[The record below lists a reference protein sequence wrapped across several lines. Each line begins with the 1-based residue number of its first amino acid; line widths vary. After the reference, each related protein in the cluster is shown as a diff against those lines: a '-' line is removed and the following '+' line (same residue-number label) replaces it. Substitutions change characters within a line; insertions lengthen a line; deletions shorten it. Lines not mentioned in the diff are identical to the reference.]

1 MRHYS
6 ARALL
11 ALTLLFSLRTPAV
24 AGWKQV
30 TSAAEAGISAAD
42 ERRAKALLHP
52 AAANGIEHEE
62 RAKALLH
69 PVAVNSLEQEER
81 AKALLHPV
89 GTNGVRQEEKA
100 GAQLHAGEGS
110 GVEQGEKAKAPLLGR
125 ANAVEQAETTK
136 ALLLAG
142 TSGGEQGK
150 NAKATLATEA
160 DSKEKD
166 HLAKEIETILAQA
179 PLDRAHWGIDVVDLA
194 SGKTIFTENAEQ
206 LFIPASNTKLFTTA
220 AALAIAGPDYRFRT
234 TVEAEGKIDS
244 HGRLLGDLVIVGRG
258 DPNISGR
265 TLPYALKTQRTPP
278 HTQILE
284 EMADQVARSGLKM
297 VDGDVI
303 GDDTYYAFE
312 RYGEGWAQDDLQW
325 IDGAPVSALSFNDNV
340 VFLNIQPAE
349 QAGDKAVIT
358 LEPETNYYEI
368 ENRIVTTATGVAKK
382 IGIHREPG
390 SRKIVLWG
398 SLPLGDPGMKEPLAI
413 EDPAEFV
420 AELFRGMLE
429 RRGIVVRGHTR
440 ARHGDA
446 AQFFD
451 QLPAPQTLPA
461 PGIDNPAA
469 RGASPLSGI
478 NTGTAQNKPAC
489 CPPSGT
495 PAQRAPGAE
504 LQSQNKVLAEHL
516 STPLLDDIR
525 VTNKTSQNLH
535 AELALRLVGKLSG
548 NGGSFEGGTTAVK
561 QFLLQAGIKQDEFTF
576 LDGSGL
582 SRRDLVTPAAT
593 VQLLIYAAR
602 QPWGAAFQ
610 ESLPVGGVDGSL
622 AERFLNTP
630 AGGLVHAK
638 TGSLSHVNALS
649 GYGETKQGRK
659 FVFSIFC
666 NNYNVPASKALG
678 AIDAVVQAVVKEK

>member
-6 ARALL
+6 LRALL
-11 ALTLLFSLRTPAV
+11 ASTLLFSLHISTI
-24 AGWKQV
+24 AGWGQAAP
-30 TSAAEAGISAAD
+30 AAEAGISTSD
-42 ERRAKALLHP
+42 QRRAKALLHP
-52 AAANGIEHEE
+52 AAASGIE
-62 RAKALLH
+62 
-69 PVAVNSLEQEER
+69 QEKTKPKPS
-81 AKALLHPV
+81 A
-89 GTNGVRQEEKA
+89 
-100 GAQLHAGEGS
+100 EG
-110 GVEQGEKAKAPLLGR
+110 
-125 ANAVEQAETTK
+125 
-136 ALLLAG
+136 
-142 TSGGEQGK
+142 
-150 NAKATLATEA
+150 
-160 DSKEKD
+160 DSKDKD
-166 HLAKEIETILAQA
+166 RLAKEIEAILMQP
-179 PLDRAHWGIDVVDLA
+179 PLDRAHWGIDMVDLA
-194 SGKTIFTENAEQ
+194 SGKTIFAQNPEQ

-284 EMADQVARSGLKM
+284 AMADQVARSGLKM

-340 VFLNIQPAE
+340 IFLNIQPAE
-349 QAGDKAVIT
+349 QAGDKAVVT

-368 ENRIVTTATGVAKK
+368 ENRIVTSVAGVAKK

-398 SLPLGDPGMKEPLAI
+398 SLPLGDAGMKEPLAI

-420 AELFRGMLE
+420 AELFRAMLE
-429 RRGIVVRGHTR
+429 RRGIVIRGHIR

-451 QLPAPQTLPA
+451 QLPVPQTLPA

-469 RGASPLSGI
+469 RGASPSPGI
-478 NTGTAQNKPAC
+478 NTGTSAQSKPSC
-489 CPPSGT
+489 CTPSGT
-495 PAQRAPGAE
+495 PAPRGPQEDVPASNR
-504 LQSQNKVLAEHL
+504 VLAEHF

-548 NGGSFEGGTTAVK
+548 SGGSFEGGAAAVK

-649 GYGETKQGRK
+649 GYGETKSGRK

-666 NNYNVPASKALG
+666 NNYNAPASKALG